1 MIYYSVEISN
11 SIYIDEEILSEVILC
26 NVGYSHIESYNY
38 IYLPLL
44 FWGGRLGI
52 ETNPNGS

>member
-44 FWGGRLGI
+44 F
-52 ETNPNGS
+52 